1 VHFPLNGYVLR
12 VHKKLIHK
20 LIAMLRQEITRTV
33 TAALLVLLF
42 TASLLSS
49 EAIAY
54 DKDDPES
61 PQLTERTEITDR
73 DETIRSCSA
82 VLGTDIEC
90 EWDPSPCFV
99 AYGIVFLG
107 NATIS
112 GGDGDGPQEEEDNSD
127 GGMVI

>member
-1 VHFPLNGYVLR
+1 MFCVFTKNQLQ
-12 VHKKLIHK
+12 KLIS
-20 LIAMLRQEITRTV
+20 MFRQEITRTV
-33 TAALLVLLF
+33 AAALLVLML
-42 TASLLSS
+42 TSSLLSA
-49 EAIAY
+49 EAIAD
-54 DKDDPES
+54 DKADPES
-61 PQLTERTEITDR
+61 PQQTEHTEKTERA
-73 DETIRSCSA
+73 ETIRSCSA

-90 EWDPSPCFV
+90 EYDPSPCFV